1 MYQSLHT
8 TVLDKEGGGIPFEIQ
23 IRTWEMHY
31 TAEYG
36 IAAHWKYKAGI
47 EKKDKLEERLAFVRQ
62 LLEVQQDSG
71 DAQDIVRS
79 IMSDIAPEECFVFTP
94 KGDVINLP
102 TPPSS
107 TLPTPSTRRSATA

>member
-1 MYQSLHT
+1 
-8 TVLDKEGGGIPFEIQ
+8 
-23 IRTWEMHY
+23 MHY

-79 IMSDIAPEECFVFTP
+79 IKSDIAPEECFVFTP

-102 TPPSS
+102 TGRHRHRLCLRHSLRGRQPHD
-107 TLPTPSTRRSATA
+107 RRQGGRQDRAAGL

>member
-8 TVLDKEGGGIPFEIQ
+8 TVLDKEGGIPFEIQ

-47 EKKDKLEERLAFVRQ
+47 EKKDKLEERLAWVRQ

-79 IMSDIAPEECFVFTP
+79 IKSDIAPEECFVFTP

-102 TPPSS
+102 SS
-107 TLPTPSTRRSATA
+107 TLPMPSTRRSATA